1 MAAYGGY
8 QRTGFG
14 AQGGEDGGGFVG
26 GSQQGSQGGGQK
38 VYADES
44 LRPVT
49 IKQLIDGG
57 DEPYPGAEIKIDNMP
72 LTQVTVVGQVR
83 SISPQTT
90 NITYRIDDGTG
101 TMDVKKWVDAEKAG
115 DMEPKFGLDS
125 YVRVHGRLKNFNNKK
140 HIGANFMRAVND
152 YNEVSYHMLEST
164 YVHLCITKNMLSGPT
179 GQEQKQA
186 NAGDGGD
193 NMFVDGGAGSGGS
206 SARVAA
212 CSRNAQI
219 MYNFLNTTP
228 GGNEGVHLNM
238 IANGTGMSVRDV
250 MAAADNLL
258 ENGLVY
264 TTMDDETWAILDY

>member
-14 AQGGEDGGGFVG
+14 AQGGEDGGGFMG

-38 VYADES
+38 AYADES

-49 IKQLIDGG
+49 IKQLIDSV
-57 DEPYPGAEIKIDNMP
+57 EPYPGAEIRIDNVP

-83 SISPQTT
+83 SINPQTT

-101 TMDVKKWVDAEKAG
+101 TMDVKKWVDAEKPG

-125 YVRVHGRLKNFNNKK
+125 YVRVHGRLKNFNSKK
-140 HIGANFMRAVND
+140 HLGANFMRAVID

-164 YVHLCITKNMLSGPT
+164 YVHLCISKNMLSGPG
-179 GQEQKQA
+179 GQEHKQA
-186 NAGDGGD
+186 NAGAGAGGD
-193 NMFVDGGAGSGGS
+193 HMFVDGGAGSGGN
-206 SARVAA
+206 ARLAA
-212 CSRNAQI
+212 CSRKAQI
-219 MYNFLNTTP
+219 LYNFLNTTP
-228 GGNEGVHLNM
+228 GGNEGVHLNL
-238 IANGTGMSVRDV
+238 IANGTGMPVRDV
-250 MAAADNLL
+250 MAAADDLL

-264 TTMDDETWAILDY
+264 TTQDDETWAILDY